1 MKKIFFTT
9 AILTALASCTSQ
21 KACCSKTAELLKVA
35 PIYGATNPKVLDDS
49 KGIRYFGSVIELK
62 AEKEKLYRELHADVW
77 EDVVK
82 AIAKAN
88 IRNYHIYLAELQ
100 GKKYLFS
107 YFEYHGKDMD
117 KDFGSIGKDP
127 TTRDKW
133 WPITDGCQE
142 RIPGTPEGSQWMNLE
157 SLMHIK

>member
-1 MKKIFFTT
+1 MKKTIFTLFSL
-9 AILTALASCTSQ
+9 AALASCTSQ
-21 KACCSKTAELLKVA
+21 KACCSKNADLPKVA
-35 PIYGATNPKVLDDS
+35 PIYGTTNPEVTDAT
-49 KGIRYFGSVIELK
+49 KGVRYFGSVVELK

-77 EDVVK
+77 ADVVK

-117 KDFGSIGKDP
+117 KDFASMGD
-127 TTRDKW
+127 DKITKEQW
-133 WPITDGCQE
+133 WPITDDCQE
-142 RIPGTPEGSQWMNLE
+142 RIPGTPEDSQWMNLE
-157 SLMHIK
+157 SLMFIK